1 MTFGAMPTMT
11 ATAVRPSFRAPL
23 ALVALA
29 ALVACSDLNDTQ
41 RRTLTGAGIG
51 TATGALVGSFT
62 GCFGCGA
69 AIGAAAGG
77 TAGFIFDAIEQRQ
90 GD

>member
-1 MTFGAMPTMT
+1 MTSTL
-11 ATAVRPSFRAPL
+11 SFSSLRLPL
-23 ALVALA
+23 ALTAVVALI
-29 ALVACSDLNDTQ
+29 ACSDLNDTQ

-51 TATGALVGSFT
+51 TATGAVVGSFT

-90 GD
+90 GK